1 MATMSKTAITVVITT
16 KQGATFTAA
25 DDFAN
30 NTAHGQV
37 AFHNVREHETIE
49 IIGDGST
56 VYVPW
61 HNVGYAT
68 VSKST
73 STETVTDDVC
83 DEGSESEDSGDD
95 GNNSDDSGN

>member
-16 KQGATFTAA
+16 KQGGTFTAA

-30 NTAHGQV
+30 NTAYGQV

-49 IIGDGST
+49 IVANGAIT
-56 VYVPW
+56 YVPW

-68 VSKST
+68 VTKST

-83 DEGSESEDSGDD
+83 DEGGQSGGEENDSDPEEP
-95 GNNSDDSGN
+95 GN